1 MNIHHKKAGEAI
13 LITDE
18 ASFRKKIIMDKGYCS
33 NKKFNNNLKCLHI
46 KHKSCKN
53 MKLRWI
59 QLKE

>member
-18 ASFRKKIIMDKGYCS
+18 ASFRTKIILDKGYCN
-33 NKKFNNNLKCLHI
+33 NKKFNNNLNCLHI

-53 MKLRWI
+53 MKL
-59 QLKE
+59 K